1 MKLIWKLLREN
12 ISKIQLGGFFIAN
25 FIGLSIVLIACQ
37 FYFDVNPIFTKEDT
51 LFKKDYFTVT
61 KKIGLLD
68 LVNTKASG
76 FAEKEINDLKQNRFV
91 KDMGAF
97 TPSQFGVYAG
107 LSQAGMNLNTEM
119 FFESVPDQ
127 FIDVKSEEWRFSPLD
142 TSIPIIL
149 PKNYLDLY
157 NFGFAEARSMPKITE
172 GMIGLVNL
180 NITIWGREQQKQF
193 TGRIVG
199 FSNRI
204 NTILVP
210 ESFMTWANLNYGN
223 GKVSSPSRLIV
234 EIDNVADP
242 QIAQYFESKGYD
254 IEGDNGATSR
264 LALLLKS
271 LVLIVVTIGTVICI
285 LAFFILVLSIYLLLE
300 KNMEKLKK
308 LRLIGY
314 PKSVVVRPYELLVV
328 VINLSVFL
336 LSIVAV
342 ITAQTQYAKSIKDV
356 FPDFASVN
364 ILTTSLIG
372 CLIIF
377 ILTIINIIIIRRKV
391 K

>member
-25 FIGLSIVLIACQ
+25 LIGLSIVLIACQ
-37 FYFDVNPIFTKEDT
+37 FYFDINPVFTQEDT

-68 LVNTKASG
+68 VINTKASG
-76 FAEKEINDLKQNRFV
+76 FTGEEIDELKAKRFV
-91 KDMGAF
+91 KDLGAF
-97 TPSQFGVYAG
+97 TPSQFNVFAG
-107 LSQAGMNLNTEM
+107 ISQGGMNLNTEM
-119 FFESVPDQ
+119 FFESVPTQ
-127 FIDVKSEEWRFSPLD
+127 FIDVKSEEWRFSPVD
-142 TSIPIIL
+142 ESVPIIL

-172 GMIGLVNL
+172 GMVGLVSL
-180 NITIWGREQQKQF
+180 NITIYGNGQRKQL

-210 ESFMTWANLNYGN
+210 ESFMTWANQNFGN
-223 GKVSSPSRLIV
+223 DKPSRPSRLIA
-234 EIDNVADP
+234 EIDNIADP
-242 QIAQYFESKGYD
+242 QIAQFFKGKGYE
-254 IEGDNGATSR
+254 IEGDNVAASR
-264 LALLLKS
+264 MALLLKT
-271 LVLIVVTIGTVICI
+271 LVIIVVAVGSVICI

-314 PKSVVVRPYELLVV
+314 SKAIVTRPYELLVI
-328 VINLSVFL
+328 VINLLVFL
-336 LSIVAV
+336 LSVIVVA
-342 ITAQTQYAKSIKDV
+342 IIKSKYTIPLKDV
-356 FPDFASVN
+356 LPDFQPVGMLN
-364 ILTTSLIG
+364 TGLIG
-372 CLIIF
+372 LGIF
-377 ILTIINIIIIRRKV
+377 LLLTIINIIIIRRKV